1 MKKREQYKEHDEAL
15 FKLPKKEKR
24 STPKPKLKKTDR
36 EKKIFKM
43 TIEKIVG
50 LNKDGKVSTEKVLGG
65 RRRKRKTRRR
75 KLRRRKTRKRKPR
88 RRKKRR
94 RRRHSRKK

>member
-1 MKKREQYKEHDEAL
+1 MMRLYLSHSRKK
-15 FKLPKKEKR
+15 KR

-75 KLRRRKTRKRKPR
+75 KPRRRKTR